1 MQSDPRNYMADDG
14 TYAPVWL
21 MSHRPFDHPGKEY
34 RAVLYAP
41 EMETLRNAG
50 LRVEDLGGRKF
61 KVTYDVMDYL
71 SDTMNSV
78 AAGLT

>member
-1 MQSDPRNYMADDG
+1 MQSDPRNYMPDDG

-21 MSHRPFDHPGKEY
+21 TSRRPFDNPGKEY
-34 RAVLYAP
+34 KTVLYGA
-41 EMETLRNAG
+41 EVDTLRNAG
-50 LRVEDLGGRKF
+50 LRVEGLGGCKF

-78 AAGLT
+78 AEGLT